1 MALQDGEDRPP
12 REKPA
17 GWRDPRRDAVGLNYA
32 KPYNTG
38 QRHHCLPKRPAQN
51 RTGLK
56 YLLYPV
62 MVLFVLWYGAD
73 AWLSLLKGKSPNS
86 QVWQKQAA
94 LDKQPAVELIP
105 GGVML
110 RADQNGQFR
119 GTALI
124 NDVAVPFLIDTGA
137 TQTAIPAS
145 LAGAAGLKYGRT
157 VQNHTAGGIVTDHM
171 TRIDHLKIGNAEIKN
186 LQATINQ
193 HLQEVL
199 IGMNTLKYFRMTQAG
214 NTLTLVASSD
224 PVEIAEIEKDL
235 TPEAPPV
242 QAVQNMDFRRPEDSD
257 AAVAEDKRPKT
268 NWKKSVSCDSQQHC
282 KTVYGEH

>member
-1 MALQDGEDRPP
+1 MALQDREERLPK
-12 REKPA
+12 EKPA
-17 GWRDPRRDAVGLNYA
+17 WQDPRRSAVGVNYA
-32 KPYNTG
+32 KSNPAG

-56 YLLYPV
+56 YLLYPLL
-62 MVLFVLWYGAD
+62 VLIVLWYGAD
-73 AWLSLLKGKSPNS
+73 AWLTLLKGKSPNS
-86 QVWQKQAA
+86 QVLQKQAA
-94 LDKQPAVELIP
+94 LGQQSAVELAP
-105 GGVML
+105 GGIML
-110 RADQNGQFR
+110 RADRNGQFR

-124 NDVAVPFLIDTGA
+124 NGVAAPFLIDTGA

-171 TRIDHLKIGNAEIKN
+171 TRIDRLKIGNAEIKN

-214 NTLTLVASSD
+214 DTLTLVASSD

-235 TPEAPPV
+235 APEEPPV
-242 QAVQNMDFRRPEDSD
+242 QAGQNLDFRQPEDSD
-257 AAVAEDKRPKT
+257 TAVAEDKKSKT
-268 NWKKSVSCDSQQHC
+268 NWKKSVVCDSRQHC